1 MNFFSLG
8 STVQHRFNV
17 STVASCGS
25 LTRYL
30 QLRNVTGCN
39 IFLFLRDESALK
51 EAWLSV
57 GHCSWGG
64 WFFQDLRSLSSHGNG
79 SIYICCFYY
88 ILCITILL
96 SFITSST
103 AQGGGGNFKNRKPI
117 GEVGCCESWMA
128 ERIHWW
134 IERWLM
140 SPLFLSLFLSFSD
153 YLPT

>member
-1 MNFFSLG
+1 MSNDGNVSPIDRRDRCRNMLVHILLILHKVWHPVSERGKSLCLGGQFDIEFSALMNFFSLG
-8 STVQHRFNV
+8 STVQHRFNG

-30 QLRNVTGCN
+30 QLRNVTGRN

-57 GHCSWGG
+57 RHCSWGG

-88 ILCITILL
+88 YVL
-96 SFITSST
+96 
-103 AQGGGGNFKNRKPI
+103 R
-117 GEVGCCESWMA
+117 
-128 ERIHWW
+128 
-134 IERWLM
+134 
-140 SPLFLSLFLSFSD
+140 
-153 YLPT
+153 YY